1 MSQTSVKG
9 KTQVKGVLMLLLTSL
24 IWGSSFVAQSVGME
38 SIEAFTFSG
47 VRILMGAFALLPVV
61 LFRNAQTKRKL
72 DENGLKEHRKKLRRT
87 VLCSL
92 PVGLVFFC
100 ACNFQQFAFNYST
113 SGKIAFITAL
123 YMFFVPIFGLFIKK
137 RVPALTWFC
146 VVLGFVGLGFLCLNP
161 QELTAINK
169 GDILT
174 LICAVFYAIHIL
186 LVEKYS
192 DSTDGVLLS
201 CIQFFIGGIL
211 SSVAMF
217 IFETPDIEAIRV
229 AIIPLLYSGVMSC
242 GVAYTLQIIGQKY
255 TEATVASLIMCLES
269 VFGVLTGVVILHET
283 LTLMEGIGCV
293 IMLGAIVLS
302 QFSDRLSPQLF
313 KREIK

>member
-1 MSQTSVKG
+1 
-9 KTQVKGVLMLLLTSL
+9 MLLLTSL

-61 LFRNAQTKRKL
+61 LFRNARAKRKL
-72 DENGLKEHRKKLRRT
+72 CEKELKIHRKKLLRT
-87 VLCSL
+87 VLCGL
-92 PVGLVFFC
+92 PVGIVFFF

-123 YMFFVPIFGLFIKK
+123 YMFFVPIFGLFLKK

-146 VVLGFVGLGFLCLNP
+146 VVLGFIGLGFLCLNP
-161 QELTAINK
+161 NELTAINT

-174 LICAVFYAIHIL
+174 FVCAIFYAIHIL
-186 LVEKYS
+186 LVERYADK
-192 DSTDGVLLS
+192 TDGVMLS
-201 CIQFFIGGIL
+201 CVQFFVGGIL
-211 SSVAMF
+211 SLIAMF
-217 IFETPDIEAIRV
+217 IFETPDILAIRT

-242 GVAYTLQIIGQKY
+242 GVAYTLQIVGQKY

-269 VFGVLTGVVILHET
+269 VFGVLTGVVVLKET
-283 LTLMEGIGCV
+283 LTVSEGIGCA

-302 QFSDRLSPQLF
+302 QCSEKISEFVSSKWRKSNQNCVEEA
-313 KREIK
+313 KKM